1 MITDAVETV
10 LQQKLRPSLC
20 AIHPEQ
26 PFNFSE
32 KAYLVQRDFYLK
44 SFADQWLRQ
53 AIMAKEYQAIYDKW
67 LK

>member
-10 LQQKLRPSLC
+10 LQHKLRPSLC
-20 AIHPEQ
+20 AVRPDR

-32 KAYLVQRDFYLK
+32 KAYWMPRDFVLK
-44 SFADQWLRQ
+44 AFVDQWLHQSIGSGEFR
-53 AIMAKEYQAIYDKW
+53 AIYDKW